1 MRRERVLLFCLLA
14 FSDLAWGYYNAS
26 SEYSSG
32 ALGGSP
38 YQTFQSTDL
47 TP

>member
-1 MRRERVLLFCLLA
+1 MRRERALLICLLA
-14 FSDLAWGYYNAS
+14 FVDQAWGYYNAS
-26 SEYSSG
+26 GENSTG

>member
-1 MRRERVLLFCLLA
+1 MRRERALLICLLA
-14 FSDLAWGYYNAS
+14 FVDQAWGYYNAS
-26 SEYSSG
+26 GEYSSG